1 MATLKPDDKPACAE
15 YDPELWFPDAGKLRN
30 ASKSEADEFYINAIF
45 AMDVCNECP
54 LFANGT
60 CLSYAMSDA
69 TSMDYGIYAATLP
82 SERRKA
88 IGLRPYSDRVQV
100 WEERIREKAD
110 ARGIVVPVIPQAERP
125 KSFHTDMLDMS
136 FLLNNK
142 KDKMKTEASRDG
154 DNPLTDLEKT
164 A

>member
-30 ASKSEADEFYINAIF
+30 ASKSEADEFYINAVF

-136 FLLNNK
+136 FLLNSK
-142 KDKMKTEASRDG
+142 KDKMKAEASRDG

>member
-1 MATLKPDDKPACAE
+1 MGTLKPDDKPACAE
-15 YDPELWFPDAGKLRN
+15 YDPDLWFPDAGKLRN
-30 ASKSEADEFYINAIF
+30 ASKSEADEFYINAVF

-54 LFANGT
+54 LFANGS

-82 SERRKA
+82 FERRKA
-88 IGLRPYSDRVQV
+88 IGLRPYSDRAQV
-100 WEERIREKAD
+100 WEERIRERAD
-110 ARGIVVPVIPQAERP
+110 ARGIVVPVIPQVARP

-142 KDKMKTEASRDG
+142 KDKMKAEANRDG